1 MESIE
6 LGKSGVKLP
15 VLGMGTWKLGAD
27 YAGSVQVLKR
37 GIELGIHF
45 VDTAELY
52 GNEVIVGE
60 AIKGS
65 GVFLATKVSPGHFK
79 EKDVLAAC
87 DESLKRLGTKHIDLY
102 QLHWPNHNVP
112 IKETMRAMERLMDEG
127 KIRHIG
133 VSNFSVAEFE
143 EARAAMHRHEI
154 VSNQIEYSVI
164 VREVGDAFM
173 EFAKRNNV
181 AVIAYSPLG
190 SGALFD
196 ERYGGAHVLLEDIGK
211 RYGKTA
217 SQVAL
222 NWLMQKGDISVIPKA
237 CSLHHL
243 EENLGAVGW
252 KLKGDDIKIDEI
264 GQLKKP
270 LSLRMNTPVA
280 RKMSGFWSK
289 VRPEGGEALPRSR

>member
-112 IKETMRAMERLMDEG
+112 IKETMRAMERLVDEG

-173 EFAKRNNV
+173 EFAKRNKV
-181 AVIAYSPLG
+181 AVIAYSPFG
-190 SGALFD
+190 HGALYD
-196 ERYGGAHVLLEDIGK
+196 ERYG
-211 RYGKTA
+211 
-217 SQVAL
+217 
-222 NWLMQKGDISVIPKA
+222 
-237 CSLHHL
+237 
-243 EENLGAVGW
+243 
-252 KLKGDDIKIDEI
+252 
-264 GQLKKP
+264 
-270 LSLRMNTPVA
+270 A
-280 RKMSGFWSK
+280 RTRCWT
-289 VRPEGGEALPRSR
+289 R